1 MILSAEFSKGFFR
14 QDAAAKKASAA
25 IGRGVSGGGEGSVR
39 IRGVVGV
46 RRARKRSRK
55 TFQRVTKATKTEA
68 GAVSAVETRPN
79 QSLEPT
85 PTSVT
90 SRADARLAPAGA
102 VAHLGR

>member
-1 MILSAEFSKGFFR
+1 MILRAEFSKGLFR

-25 IGRGVSGGGEGSVR
+25 VGLGFAVGGEGSVR

-46 RRARKRSRK
+46 RDARKRSRK
-55 TFQRVTKATKTEA
+55 TFQRVAKAWTKEV

-85 PTSVT
+85 RMLVT
-90 SRADARLAPAGA
+90 DRAFARSAPSTR
-102 VAHLGR
+102 VAHL